1 MILPKLILLFGVLFL
16 GLSNLQCCSGDAGS
30 RDGRVRYQSPS
41 PVPYS
46 QSQNIP
52 FSCVYPMLGCLAPHI
67 AHLLKEGLWEVK
79 LGILGKLGILKG
91 PRSYPPQYYAPP
103 PPQMEPRQR
112 S

>member
-79 LGILGKLGILKG
+79 MGILEIIKG
-91 PRSYPPQYYAPP
+91 PVRSPQYYAPP